1 MSTEP
6 PKGLEGDGLR
16 LWRSIVAEFDLDEHE
31 LILLEQTARTADLVA
46 LLVAEVADHGP
57 VDEAGKVRPATIELR
72 QQRIVLARLLAALRV
87 PLADHDVEDAE
98 KHGPPRLQRRGTRGV
113 YALGDAS

>member
-6 PKGLEGDGLR
+6 KGLDPDGLR
-16 LWRSIVAEFDLDEHE
+16 LWRSITAEFELDEHE
-31 LILLEQTARTADLVA
+31 LILLEQTCRTADLVA
-46 LLVAEVADHGP
+46 LLVAVVAEHGP
-57 VDEAGKVRPATIELR
+57 VDEAGKVRPATVELR
-72 QQRIVLARLLAALRV
+72 QQRIVLARMLAALRI
-87 PLADHDVEDAE
+87 PLADHDAKDAE